1 MQSSNFAV
9 RFFRLSR
16 YTFLLLSFACAPSS
30 VPWAQA
36 SGQTGM
42 AAAVQGTPAPVA
54 APLNTAP
61 LELNTKISSAANTL
75 ALGIVRKYKLNGGF
89 NPSSDLDVYLLDF
102 DTMIIGQAKVP
113 ALAPELAKSDQNS
126 AKAQSTTGQTNTQNG
141 APASSG
147 GSTSAAQKVGIPQLL
162 GIAVENGAITNTV
175 KGTTMTLSTTPYGFV
190 TAFDRNQDTAKNY
203 YDSAFTTHTGIS
215 STFNV
220 ANTSDPLQG
229 ATRKAVQ
236 QWQVKYTFFDTSARS
251 RRVESQYISTVYPK
265 AELMLAAYDHL
276 NVQEVEYLN
285 NIRDAVVCDLGGT
298 DSACPANPQGAW
310 TDSLL
315 PIIKAAEDAN
325 EYQGAGGSNTA
336 KLATTILQLLDANKR
351 FQSVVAEAEQD
362 AGIAQASSA
371 YWTAHD
377 GAYATALAQFKT
389 WTTNLPKGN
398 AHGFNGDMTF
408 GQTFPATQTSSTAA
422 SSSKTSPPAY
432 LLGELDLA
440 FSPPTELAKK
450 YPGIPSLT
458 GNFISSFYSDP
469 NPTLNENTFRGGKFA
484 AMSQWDLPQ
493 GPFSKLMAANNKSK
507 MTVALTGSYERLQE
521 NEGQKGKKADIVL
534 GNVKFA
540 IPLPGG
546 VSFPFSVSFANA
558 SSQVKGNY
566 VVGNFGLTFSLDS
579 LTALLKANP

>member
-236 QWQVKYTFFDTSARS
+236 QSQVKYTFFDTSARS

-265 AELMLAAYDHL
+265 AELMLAAS
-276 NVQEVEYLN
+276 
-285 NIRDAVVCDLGGT
+285 RA
-298 DSACPANPQGAW
+298 SRP
-310 TDSLL
+310 
-315 PIIKAAEDAN
+315 
-325 EYQGAGGSNTA
+325 
-336 KLATTILQLLDANKR
+336 R
-351 FQSVVAEAEQD
+351 FRTWER
-362 AGIAQASSA
+362 AS
-371 YWTAHD
+371 
-377 GAYATALAQFKT
+377 T
-389 WTTNLPKGN
+389 W
-398 AHGFNGDMTF
+398 
-408 GQTFPATQTSSTAA
+408 A
-422 SSSKTSPPAY
+422 SPRSPR
-432 LLGELDLA
+432 
-440 FSPPTELAKK
+440 K
-450 YPGIPSLT
+450 
-458 GNFISSFYSDP
+458 
-469 NPTLNENTFRGGKFA
+469 
-484 AMSQWDLPQ
+484 
-493 GPFSKLMAANNKSK
+493 
-507 MTVALTGSYERLQE
+507 V
-521 NEGQKGKKADIVL
+521 
-534 GNVKFA
+534 
-540 IPLPGG
+540 
-546 VSFPFSVSFANA
+546 
-558 SSQVKGNY
+558 
-566 VVGNFGLTFSLDS
+566 SLDS
-579 LTALLKANP
+579 RLP